1 MARIAVHRS
10 VCAKKRKAVVVL
22 LDLLDLNVPALHV
35 VALFAAGSELPL
47 MNIGV
52 TVGAL
57 PAHIGEDRLR
67 VALRAGNAL
76 VHSAQGEARGVV
88 IKFWNSPNRLPA
100 FERVAVLA
108 RDAEWAVWA
117 ARRRL
122 RLCLPGRRRL
132 LRQNRTH
139 HQRTKQQ

>member
-122 RLCLPGRRRL
+122 RLCLPGRRL